1 MLSKEEC
8 KKATTKWKDTIK
20 KWQKEKATVKEI
32 NKIIDP
38 TAVFN
43 FSQADCKWINHN
55 NKVSNFHAYAGIYD
69 HKFILIIVPLDENGE
84 ENKKSNEYPT
94 VKLTDLKDDITLT
107 QIDIVTTKIE
117 TTLSKDL
124 EVIERSKNVN
134 LPTYNHPTIKEKDS
148 IREIIKWKNECL
160 EWFSFMCSSKHKRKK
175 IFTSFSVPLA
185 DLPSSDEGAVAL
197 FGFKRSS
204 IYKMQ
209 IPILVFVNITHK
221 INTKKM
227 AKSEEKRITPS
238 IETNTKNWSHPF
250 PPYANKSFSIFN

>member
-8 KKATTKWKDTIK
+8 KEATTKWKDTIK

-43 FSQADCKWINHN
+43 FSQTDCKWINDN

-69 HKFILIIVPLDENGE
+69 HKFILIIVPLYENGE
-84 ENKKSNEYPT
+84 E
-94 VKLTDLKDDITLT
+94 KLLDNYLATTPTDLKHDITLT

-175 IFTSFSVPLA
+175 IFTSFSIPLA
-185 DLPSSDEGAVAL
+185 DLSSSDEGAVAL

-227 AKSEEKRITPS
+227 AKSEEKLTTPS
-238 IETNTKNWSHPF
+238 METNTKNWSHPF
-250 PPYANKSFSIFN
+250 PPYANKNFSIFN

>member
-8 KKATTKWKDTIK
+8 KEATTKWKDTIK

-43 FSQADCKWINHN
+43 FSQADCKWINDN

-84 ENKKSNEYPT
+84 E
-94 VKLTDLKDDITLT
+94 KLLDNYLATTPTDLKHDITLT

-175 IFTSFSVPLA
+175 IFTSFSIPLA
-185 DLPSSDEGAVAL
+185 DLSSSDEGAVAL

-227 AKSEEKRITPS
+227 AKSEEKLTTPS
-238 IETNTKNWSHPF
+238 METNTKNWSHPF
-250 PPYANKSFSIFN
+250 PPYANKNFSIFN

>member
-8 KKATTKWKDTIK
+8 KKATTKWKATIK

-43 FSQADCKWINHN
+43 FSQADCKWINDN

-69 HKFILIIVPLDENGE
+69 HKFILIIVPLYENGE
-84 ENKKSNEYPT
+84 E
-94 VKLTDLKDDITLT
+94 KLLDNYLATTPTDLKHDITLT

-175 IFTSFSVPLA
+175 IFTSFSIPLA
-185 DLPSSDEGAVAL
+185 DLSSSDEGAVAL

-227 AKSEEKRITPS
+227 AKSEEKLTTPS
-238 IETNTKNWSHPF
+238 METNTKNWSHPF
-250 PPYANKSFSIFN
+250 PPYANKNFSIFN

>member
-1 MLSKEEC
+1 MLSKDKC
-8 KKATTKWKDTIK
+8 KNATTKWKDTIK

-43 FSQADCKWINHN
+43 FSQADCNWIHHN
-55 NKVSNFHAYAGIYD
+55 NKFSNFHAYAGIYD

-84 ENKKSNEYPT
+84 ENTKLKEYKT
-94 VKLTDLKDDITLT
+94 VNLTDLKDDITLT
-107 QIDIVTTKIE
+107 QIDIVTTKTE

-134 LPTYNHPTIKEKDS
+134 LPTCNHPTIKEKDS

-175 IFTSFSVPLA
+175 IFTSFSVPIA
-185 DLPSSDEGAVAL
+185 DLPSNDNNAVAL
-197 FGFKRSS
+197 FGFEDSS
-204 IYKMQ
+204 IYKML
-209 IPILVFVNITHK
+209 IPVLVFVSITSKEKPIHK
-221 INTKKM
+221 TKE
-227 AKSEEKRITPS
+227 KSIQST
-238 IETNTKNWSHPF
+238 IETNTKNWSHPS

>member
-43 FSQADCKWINHN
+43 FSQADCKWINDN
-55 NKVSNFHAYAGIYD
+55 NKVNNFHAYAGIYD

-84 ENKKSNEYPT
+84 E
-94 VKLTDLKDDITLT
+94 KLLDNYLATTPTDLKHDITLT

-175 IFTSFSVPLA
+175 IFTSFSIPLA
-185 DLPSSDEGAVAL
+185 DLSSSDEGAVAL

-227 AKSEEKRITPS
+227 AKSEEKLTTPS
-238 IETNTKNWSHPF
+238 METNTKNWSHPF
-250 PPYANKSFSIFN
+250 PPYANKNFSIFN

>member
-1 MLSKEEC
+1 M
-8 KKATTKWKDTIK
+8 
-20 KWQKEKATVKEI
+20 
-32 NKIIDP
+32 
-38 TAVFN
+38 
-43 FSQADCKWINHN
+43 
-55 NKVSNFHAYAGIYD
+55 
-69 HKFILIIVPLDENGE
+69 
-84 ENKKSNEYPT
+84 
-94 VKLTDLKDDITLT
+94 TDLKDDITLT

-175 IFTSFSVPLA
+175 IFTSFSIPLA
-185 DLPSSDEGAVAL
+185 DLSSSDEGAVAL

-227 AKSEEKRITPS
+227 AKSEEKLTTPS
-238 IETNTKNWSHPF
+238 METNTKNWSHPS
-250 PPYANKSFSIFN
+250 PPYANKSFNIFN

>member
-1 MLSKEEC
+1 M
-8 KKATTKWKDTIK
+8 
-20 KWQKEKATVKEI
+20 
-32 NKIIDP
+32 
-38 TAVFN
+38 
-43 FSQADCKWINHN
+43 
-55 NKVSNFHAYAGIYD
+55 SNFNAYAGIYD
-69 HKFILIIVPLDENGE
+69 HKFILIIVPLNENGE
-84 ENKKSNEYPT
+84 ENTKLKEYPT

-175 IFTSFSVPLA
+175 IFTSFSIPSA
-185 DLPSSDEGAVAL
+185 DLSSSDEGAVAL

-221 INTKKM
+221 TNTKKM
-227 AKSEEKRITPS
+227 AKSEEKQITPS
-238 IETNTKNWSHPF
+238 IETNTKNWSHPS

>member
-8 KKATTKWKDTIK
+8 KKATTKWKATIK

-43 FSQADCKWINHN
+43 FSQTDCKWINDN
-55 NKVSNFHAYAGIYD
+55 NKVSNFHSYAGIYD
-69 HKFILIIVPLDENGE
+69 HKFILIIVPLYENGE
-84 ENKKSNEYPT
+84 E
-94 VKLTDLKDDITLT
+94 KLLDNYLATTPTDLKHDITLT

-175 IFTSFSVPLA
+175 IFTSFSIPLA
-185 DLPSSDEGAVAL
+185 DLSSSDEGAVAL

-227 AKSEEKRITPS
+227 AKSEEKLTTPS
-238 IETNTKNWSHPF
+238 METNTKNWSHPF
-250 PPYANKSFSIFN
+250 PPYANKNFSIFN

>member
-8 KKATTKWKDTIK
+8 KKATTKWKATIK

-43 FSQADCKWINHN
+43 FSQTDCKWINDN
-55 NKVSNFHAYAGIYD
+55 NEVSNFHAYAGIYD

-84 ENKKSNEYPT
+84 E
-94 VKLTDLKDDITLT
+94 KLLDNYLATTPTDLKHDITLT

-175 IFTSFSVPLA
+175 IFTSFSIPLA
-185 DLPSSDEGAVAL
+185 DLSSSDEGAVAL

-227 AKSEEKRITPS
+227 AKSEEKLTTPS
-238 IETNTKNWSHPF
+238 METNTKNWSHPF
-250 PPYANKSFSIFN
+250 PPYANKNFSIFN

>member
-8 KKATTKWKDTIK
+8 KEATTKWKDTIK

-43 FSQADCKWINHN
+43 FSQTDCKWINDN
-55 NKVSNFHAYAGIYD
+55 NEVSNFHAYAGIYD
-69 HKFILIIVPLDENGE
+69 HKFILIIVPLYENGE
-84 ENKKSNEYPT
+84 E
-94 VKLTDLKDDITLT
+94 KLLDNYLATTPTDLKHDITLT

-175 IFTSFSVPLA
+175 IFTSFSIPLA
-185 DLPSSDEGAVAL
+185 DLSSSDEGAVAL

-227 AKSEEKRITPS
+227 AKSEEKLTTPS
-238 IETNTKNWSHPF
+238 METNTKNWSHPF
-250 PPYANKSFSIFN
+250 PPYANKNFSIFN